1 MHLTSTETLSF
12 SVAKM
17 QITLYLSREREAYV
31 DLADLER
38 LSCNVCGIANDL
50 MADVVIGFP
59 FQIVGFPHM

>member
-1 MHLTSTETLSF
+1 
-12 SVAKM
+12 M